1 MNNQKPNKMKSD
13 LSELYLHQKKV
24 LEQSPKMLANYMTV
38 SILCG
43 AIAIASLIAFNVSDK
58 ESVKKASRT
67 TGLIST
73 VLCVMGLGSSLGN
86 LSQTRRL
93 RRNQNRIINNI
104 IYWDNMSDEERKK
117 VYHRILEEGQF
128 IGCSLSKKIRQR
140 ERD

>member
-13 LSELYLHQKKV
+13 LSELYLHQKKI
-24 LEQSPKMLANYMTV
+24 LEQSPKILANYLTV

-43 AIAIASLIAFNVSDK
+43 AIAVASLIAFNVSDK
-58 ESVKKASRT
+58 ENVKKVSRT

-73 VLCVMGLGSSLGN
+73 VLCVMGLGSSIGN

-104 IYWDNMSDEERKK
+104 IYWDNMSDKERKQ
-117 VYHRILEEGQF
+117 VYHRILEEGQLA
-128 IGCSLSKKIRQR
+128 GCPLKQR